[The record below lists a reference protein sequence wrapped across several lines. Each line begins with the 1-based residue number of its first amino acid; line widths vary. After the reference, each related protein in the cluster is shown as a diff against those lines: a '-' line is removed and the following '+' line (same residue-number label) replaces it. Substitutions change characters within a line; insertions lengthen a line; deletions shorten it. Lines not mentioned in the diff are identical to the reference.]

1 MPSASWD
8 RVFGYVVSLA
18 ENPPIAPRAVSGID
32 TYKLIRA
39 LPEYRQTAFVFYTA
53 DGLDAVQAQVKDDP
67 NAASTNVPDVLLQRI
82 LKAIPPSP

>member
-1 MPSASWD
+1 
-8 RVFGYVVSLA
+8 VVISDWHRDHEKDSEGHPL
-18 ENPPIAPRAVSGID
+18 SGID